1 MPPAPIR
8 VALLWHMHQPYYLDP
23 VTGESVLPWVRLHAL
38 KDYWGMVRLVE
49 TTPGMRCTFNLVPSL
64 VEQVEAYAA
73 ERTWDRQLVL
83 GLREPSA
90 LDSGEAAWFVREGF
104 HAHPPS
110 MIEPYP
116 RYAELWRMAMDG
128 RDFDAQAL
136 RDLQV
141 WQKLAWVDPDIA
153 AADPRVRALHAKGLG
168 FDEHD
173 KTALRA
179 VELGVLRRI
188 VPTYRGAAAAG
199 CVELS
204 CSPYFHPILPLLCDS
219 TAHHDAH
226 PGAPVPEPPFRYPE
240 DAEAQLARAVE
251 AHAERFGARPAG
263 VWPSEGSVSDA
274 AAAAIARAGFQW
286 MATDEDILRR
296 SRAKAG
302 LPAAEHLKF
311 RTHEVATA
319 AGPVRAAFRDH
330 GLSDAIGFVYQRWPA
345 AAAVD
350 DFVAKVRAI
359 GAHCR
364 AVDGG
369 PATVFVILDGENAWE
384 HYPFNG
390 YYFLRGMYAALADH
404 PRLELTTLSDY
415 LKRDPQVVPLPH
427 VVAGSW
433 VHGTL
438 ATWMGDAAKNA
449 GWDLLCEAK
458 EAFDRVVV
466 EGALDAAQVTA
477 AERQLALCE
486 SSDWFW
492 WFGDYNPADAVAQFD
507 RLYRRQLTNLYR
519 LLRLEPPASLLQP
532 LSRGGGAAE
541 HGGTMRRAN
550 AG

>member
-1 MPPAPIR
+1 
-8 VALLWHMHQPYYLDP
+8 VLL
-23 VTGESVLPWVRLHAL
+23 
-38 KDYWGMVRLVE
+38 
-49 TTPGMRCTFNLVPSL
+49 
-64 VEQVEAYAA
+64 
-73 ERTWDRQLVL
+73 
-83 GLREPSA
+83 
-90 LDSGEAAWFVREGF
+90 
-104 HAHPPS
+104 
-110 MIEPYP
+110 
-116 RYAELWRMAMDG
+116 
-128 RDFDAQAL
+128 
-136 RDLQV
+136 
-141 WQKLAWVDPDIA
+141 IA
-153 AADPRVRALHAKGLG
+153 
-168 FDEHD
+168 
-173 KTALRA
+173 
-179 VELGVLRRI
+179 
-188 VPTYRGAAAAG
+188 
-199 CVELS
+199 
-204 CSPYFHPILPLLCDS
+204 
-219 TAHHDAH
+219 
-226 PGAPVPEPPFRYPE
+226 
-240 DAEAQLARAVE
+240 
-251 AHAERFGARPAG
+251 
-263 VWPSEGSVSDA
+263 
-274 AAAAIARAGFQW
+274 
-286 MATDEDILRR
+286 
-296 SRAKAG
+296 
-302 LPAAEHLKF
+302 
-311 RTHEVATA
+311 
-319 AGPVRAAFRDH
+319 
-330 GLSDAIGFVYQRWPA
+330 
-345 AAAVD
+345 
-350 DFVAKVRAI
+350 
-359 GAHCR
+359 
-364 AVDGG
+364 
-369 PATVFVILDGENAWE
+369 LDGENAWE